1 MDIDFKRIIQSAAP
15 MLGAALGG
23 PFGGMAGKLVA
34 EALGNPDAKPEDIP
48 ALLAQASP
56 EQIAA
61 IKKADQDF
69 QVRMTALGFEN
80 EQKLIALATQ
90 DRQGA
95 RDMQTA
101 TRSRIPPTL
110 ALLIVLC
117 WAMVQAFLFTNVI
130 DPSMRELIARVLG
143 TLDGA
148 LMLVLSFYFGS
159 SHGSQQKTELLSAQK

>member
-1 MDIDFKRIIQSAAP
+1 MDIKTILKTAAP
-15 MLGAALGG
+15 FLATAIGG
-23 PFGGMAGKLVA
+23 PFGAMAAKLAA
-34 EALGNPDAKPEDIP
+34 EALGQPDATPEQLPDVIAAATP
-48 ALLAQASP
+48 EQLLALKQA
-56 EQIAA
+56 EQS
-61 IKKADQDF
+61 F
-69 QVRMTALGFEN
+69 QVRMTEMGFDN
-80 EQKLIALATQ
+80 QQKLAALEVQ

-117 WAMVQAFLFTNVI
+117 WAGVQGFLFTHII

-159 SHGSQQKTELLSAQK
+159 SHGSQQKTELMAGGNT